1 MRTALLAVLAW
12 TTCVSPAV
20 ADRVDDYVR
29 AQLASRHLPGVSV
42 AVIKDGRLVKAEGYG
57 VASLELDAPA
67 TSRTVYE
74 IGSISKQFAADAILL
89 LVEDG
94 KLRLDDLVSTYI
106 DRTPPAW
113 STMTL
118 RHVLTH
124 TAGLPD
130 FDTGDIGF
138 SYRRDY
144 TAAEFIELV
153 GKQPLQFAPG
163 ERWNYT
169 NGFPILGII
178 VERVS
183 GMSYMEFVET
193 RIFKKLGLASA
204 RFKKNGEVVPQR
216 ADGYL
221 FTNNTYRHGEPL
233 RPAII
238 APNGGILINVVD
250 FAAWDMAMTQGR
262 LLRAE
267 SMKELTTP
275 VRLTNGRTVSHGL
288 GWFMDRFSGHAFG
301 AHWGT
306 TVTGHSAVIR
316 RYVNDGLTVIV
327 LANMDEGGGFAV
339 DNMSKAI
346 ADMYVPGVAF
356 ASLKPISDPKAA
368 AIAHWTAVLISVAQ
382 GVDHPDAPGLAT
394 RLPAP
399 VRARL
404 AAAIGASPSPSATAT
419 APSSTA
425 STTASATT
433 TIATAKIEFLG
444 EEAVTDGHF
453 NVDPALVNLRRYR
466 ASTPAGTRYLTLRL
480 SAKNQLLGVIIED

>member
-1 MRTALLAVLAW
+1 MRMPGIMRMVWWVMLALGL
-12 TTCVSPAV
+12 CVPPVS

-29 AQLASRHLPGVSV
+29 AQLAARHLPGVSV
-42 AVIKDGRLVKAEGYG
+42 AVVKNGRLVKAEGYG

-67 TSRTVYE
+67 TARTVYE

-94 KLRLDDLVSTYI
+94 KLRLDDLVSQYI
-106 DRTPPAW
+106 AHTPAAW
-113 STMTL
+113 SAMTV

-130 FDTGDIGF
+130 FDTGNIGF

-144 TAAEFIELV
+144 TADEFLELLRQ
-153 GKQPLQFAPG
+153 QPLQFTPG
-163 ERWNYT
+163 ERWQYT
-169 NGFPILGII
+169 NGFPILGLI

-183 GMSYMEFVET
+183 GVSYMEFVET
-193 RIFKKLGLASA
+193 RIFKKLGLTSA

-221 FTNNTYRHGEPL
+221 FADQTYRHGEPL

-238 APNGGILINVVD
+238 APNGGILINVLD
-250 FAAWDMAMTQGR
+250 FAAWDMAMTEGR

-267 SMKELTTP
+267 SLQAMTTP
-275 VRLTNGRTVSHGL
+275 VRLTDGRVVSHGL
-288 GWFMDRFSGHAFG
+288 GWFMDCFNGHAFG

-306 TVTGHSAVIR
+306 TVGGNSAVIR

-339 DNMSKAI
+339 DAMSKAI
-346 ADMYVPGVAF
+346 ADLYVPGVAF
-356 ASLKPISDPKAA
+356 PSLKPIATPDAA
-368 AIAHWTAVLISVAQ
+368 AIARWTSVLTSVAR
-382 GVDHPDAPGLAT
+382 GVDHSDAPGLAT
-394 RLPAP
+394 RLPAL

-404 AAAIGASPSPSATAT
+404 ASALGLPASP
-419 APSSTA
+419 A
-425 STTASATT
+425 S
-433 TIATAKIEFLG
+433 IDYLG
-444 EEAVTDGHF
+444 DEKVTDRHF
-453 NVDPALVNLRRYR
+453 NLDPAVVTYRRYR
-466 ASTPAGTRYLTLRL
+466 ASTPAATRYLTLRL
-480 SAKNQLLGVIIED
+480 SATDRLLGVVVED